1 MYVILIFL
9 TFLWEAS
16 GIWPPPYEIKLDD
29 AETFVISELSESDD
43 LFNDEDEMIR
53 AKPPSA
59 DQKKYSRIH
68 QIALRHNKKEWNRNR
83 AEPENNVKIK
93 EHNFDLENAVPW
105 EGGFVDKNG
114 DFIQP
119 DNENVYYLN
128 EMAKSLIESKI
139 ERKREEEEEDQSTDK
154 IENYDYKN
162 FRAEY
167 KAEIET
173 EKKQKN
179 TLNFT
184 DVKED
189 ESLEEAVE
197 KVVEFTE
204 AKNCTAEEKKG
215 IGSNEF
221 CVTNKCTAICDR
233 YALRG
238 TVPCNLLMV

>member
-1 MYVILIFL
+1 
-9 TFLWEAS
+9 
-16 GIWPPPYEIKLDD
+16 
-29 AETFVISELSESDD
+29 
-43 LFNDEDEMIR
+43 
-53 AKPPSA
+53 
-59 DQKKYSRIH
+59 
-68 QIALRHNKKEWNRNR
+68 
-83 AEPENNVKIK
+83 
-93 EHNFDLENAVPW
+93 
-105 EGGFVDKNG
+105 
-114 DFIQP
+114 
-119 DNENVYYLN
+119 VYYLN
-128 EMAKSLIESKI
+128 EMAKSLIESKM
-139 ERKREEEEEDQSTDK
+139 ERKREEEEDQSTDK

-184 DVKED
+184 EVKED

-204 AKNCTAEEKKG
+204 AKNCSAEEKKG

-233 YALRG
+233 YTLRG